1 MTDLSELIAR
11 EFPQDLN
18 VAYLNHAGVAPWPAR
33 AARAAEAFA
42 QECVAR
48 GASNYRDWEA
58 TEARLREQLRTLI
71 NAPSVDDIALLKN
84 TSEGLSCV
92 AFGLDWQS
100 GDNVVIS
107 DQEFPAN
114 RLAWEALASR
124 GVEVRK
130 ACLTDAD
137 TPEDA
142 LLNLCDDRTRVL
154 AISSVQYATGLR
166 MDLARLGA
174 FCRNHPPLFCVDAI
188 QSIGAVPVDVQAID
202 ADFVAADGHKW
213 MLGAE
218 GVALFYCRAEV
229 RPQLRLNEFGW
240 HTVSDPMNFDR
251 QEWTIAEGAKRFECG
266 SLNMLGIHVLSASL
280 SLLQDLGMDVVSR
293 NIIKNASYIIDFT
306 DNYKN
311 ITCVTPAEEARRA
324 GIVSFRVGGDDQRPL
339 YRLLQE
345 NGVVCALRHNT
356 VRFSPHF
363 YTRDEVLD
371 RALSIVGDYAAR
383 A

>member
-1 MTDLSELIAR
+1 MADLSELIER
-11 EFPQDLN
+11 EFPQDPS
-18 VAYLNHAGVAPWPAR
+18 VAYLNHAGVAPWPQR

-42 QECVAR
+42 RECVAR
-48 GASNYRDWEA
+48 GASHYRDWEA
-58 TEARLREQLRTLI
+58 TEARLREQLRNLI

-114 RLAWEALASR
+114 RLVWEALASR

-130 ACLTDAD
+130 ACLADAD
-137 TPEDA
+137 TPENA

-166 MDLARLGA
+166 MDLGHLGA
-174 FCRNHPPLFCVDAI
+174 FCRNRETLFCVDAI

-202 ADFVAADGHKW
+202 ADFVAGDGHKW

-218 GVALFYCRAEV
+218 GVAVFYCRAEV

-240 HTVSDPMNFDR
+240 HTVTDPMNFDR
-251 QEWTIAEGAKRFECG
+251 QEWTIAESAKRFECG

-280 SLLQDLGMDVVSR
+280 SLLQDVGMDVVSR
-293 NIIKNASYIIDFT
+293 NVLNKTQYIIDYI
-306 DNYKN
+306 DDSKN
-311 ITCVTPAEEARRA
+311 IFCVTPAAEERRA
-324 GIVSFRVGGDDQRPL
+324 GIVSFRAGSGDQRPL
-339 YRLLQE
+339 YRQLQE
-345 NGVVCALRHNT
+345 NGVVCALRHNA

-363 YTRDEVLD
+363 YTRDEVLK
-371 RALSIVGDYAAR
+371 RALAIVGDYAGR
-383 A
+383 P